1 MTHGGEGA
9 MSGEQPPVGRGGGP
23 GPFHGRGLLAGRYR
37 LGDHLGD
44 GALGTVWQASDE
56 LVGREVAVKQPRLPA
71 GLPAEQRARAY
82 ELLGRAAR
90 AAARIEDPS
99 VITVHDVLTI
109 EDRPWLVMELVRG
122 GSLAATLRG
131 ATLGV
136 RQAAHVGLAVAG
148 ALRAAHAAGIV
159 HGDVKPGN
167 ILFGRER
174 PAGTGAAPGAGDGAR
189 RIVLSDFGM
198 VHAVD
203 QQRRAALGDP
213 AGAAHPG
220 TPAPGA
226 SAAGPA
232 VAHGPAGVL
241 EFVAPERL
249 GPEPAALAPPA
260 DLWALG
266 VVLYAAV
273 EGVLPFR
280 RETPAETVAAMLGA
294 APHPPVRTGPLTELI
309 GRLLARDPA
318 ARPGAEQAEEALRAL
333 AAAPDPQRPRP
344 GNQPRKPSAMDTIQ
358 LRALRPGD
366 PAPDT
371 GADTGAGA
379 EPGPS
384 SPAPSQ
390 PQRAPRSDDTQQL
403 TALGNRSRPA
413 DPSHQP
419 ARPHQPHP
427 QDQHGQ
433 HGQHAPADQGA
444 ARPPAAGP
452 AVPPYGQAGTPL
464 PPHSA
469 AYGTSSGA
477 GQAAGAGRVG
487 GLPGALP
494 PAVPMTAQAAGA
506 TGGAEAGNT
515 AGKRGPWGGVRPR
528 VAVGALG
535 ALVLVVGAGVFLL
548 TGPLSDDE
556 AAPAPPTSAPP
567 STAASPTATLTPTA
581 TPTDAG
587 RPALPAGWRLHPHQ
601 PLTATVALPD
611 GYALRDTT
619 RTQADWI
626 GGDKRAF
633 TISLKRDASRGATA
647 TEASEKQIT
656 WYRTTKDSAM
666 EGVRTRR
673 HSIDWYGQRA
683 RWIEVDY
690 RARGKREQR
699 RRLELFVPG
708 AEQRV
713 YQLLID
719 TTATGPHRAEQD
731 GLFAIARDQL
741 RVDTAPDPSATPTT
755 DAKPDAKPD
764 ADADATPK
772 PDAEAKPDARPTD
785 RESPSGK
792 PTPKGD

>member
-1 MTHGGEGA
+1 M
-9 MSGEQPPVGRGGGP
+9 GRGGGP
-23 GPFHGRGLLAGRYR
+23 GPLRGRGLLAGRYR

-56 LVGREVAVKQPRLPA
+56 LVGREVAVKEPRLPA
-71 GLPAEQRARAY
+71 GLSPEQRARAY
-82 ELLGRAAR
+82 ALLGQAAR
-90 AAARIEDPS
+90 AAARIEHPS
-99 VITVHDVLTI
+99 VITVHDVLTV

-167 ILFGRER
+167 ILFGRQR
-174 PAGTGAAPGAGDGAR
+174 PAAPASAPGAAPGAGDGAR

-213 AGAAHPG
+213 AGAAVPG
-220 TPAPGA
+220 TG
-226 SAAGPA
+226 AAGPA
-232 VAHGPAGVL
+232 AHGPVSAL

-249 GPEPAALAPPA
+249 GAEPAALAAPA

-280 RETPAETVAAMLGA
+280 RETPARTVAAMLDS

-333 AAAPDPQRPRP
+333 AAAPEPQRSRP
-344 GNQPRKPSAMDTIQ
+344 GNRPHKPSAMDTIQ

-366 PAPDT
+366 PAPD
-371 GADTGAGA
+371 AAA
-379 EPGPS
+379 EPRPPS
-384 SPAPSQ
+384 PSPSQ
-390 PQRAPRSDDTQQL
+390 PQRPPRSDDTQQL
-403 TALGNRSRPA
+403 TALGNRPRPT
-413 DPSHQP
+413 DPAHQP
-419 ARPHQPHP
+419 ARPHQPNP

-433 HGQHAPADQGA
+433 HGQPSQQGPVDQGA
-444 ARPPAAGP
+444 ARHPAAGP
-452 AVPPYGQAGTPL
+452 AASPYDRAGAPL

-469 AYGTSSGA
+469 GYGTSSGA
-477 GQAAGAGRVG
+477 GEAAGAGRAG

-494 PAVPMTAQAAGA
+494 PAVPMTARGAGAAG
-506 TGGAEAGNT
+506 GASPDGA
-515 AGKRGPWGGVRPR
+515 AAAKRGPWGGVRPR

-556 AAPAPPTSAPP
+556 AAPAPPASAPP
-567 STAASPTATLTPTA
+567 STAASPTATPTPTA
-581 TPTDAG
+581 APIDAG

-611 GYALRDTT
+611 GYALREAS
-619 RTQADWI
+619 RTQADWV

-633 TISLKRDASRGATA
+633 TISLKRDTSRGATA
-647 TEASEKQIT
+647 TEASEQQIT

-690 RARGKREQR
+690 RAKGKREQR

-719 TTATGPHRAEQD
+719 TTATGPHRTEQD
-731 GLFAIARDQL
+731 ELFAIARDQL
-741 RVDTAPDPSATPTT
+741 RVDTPPNPSATPTT
-755 DAKPDAKPD
+755 DATPEAGTTPATDAKPDAEAEPDAKPD
-764 ADADATPK
+764 AQPGG
-772 PDAEAKPDARPTD
+772 D
-785 RESPSGK
+785 RESPSGR
-792 PTPKGD
+792 PAPKDD

>member
-56 LVGREVAVKQPRLPA
+56 LVGREVAVKEPRLPA

-82 ELLGRAAR
+82 ELIGRAAR
-90 AAARIEDPS
+90 AAARIEHPS

-136 RQAAHVGLAVAG
+136 RQAAHLGLAVAG

-174 PAGTGAAPGAGDGAR
+174 PTATGAAPGAGDGAR

-203 QQRRAALGDP
+203 QRRRAALGDP

-220 TPAPGA
+220 TPTPGT
-226 SAAGPA
+226 SAADPA
-232 VAHGPAGVL
+232 AAHGPAGAL

-249 GPEPAALAPPA
+249 GAEPAALAAPA

-333 AAAPDPQRPRP
+333 AAAPEPQRPRP
-344 GNQPRKPSAMDTIQ
+344 GDRPRKPSAMDTIQ

-366 PAPDT
+366 PAPE
-371 GADTGAGA
+371 ADADAT
-379 EPGPS
+379 PGP
-384 SPAPSQ
+384 PAPASSQ
-390 PQRAPRSDDTQQL
+390 PQRPPRSDDTQQL
-403 TALGNRSRPA
+403 TALGSRSRPA

-419 ARPHQPHP
+419 ARPHRPHP
-427 QDQHGQ
+427 QDQRGQ
-433 HGQHAPADQGA
+433 HSQHGPADQGA
-444 ARPPAAGP
+444 ARPPATGP
-452 AVPPYGQAGTPL
+452 AVSPYGHASAPL

-469 AYGTSSGA
+469 AYGTSSGT
-477 GQAAGAGRVG
+477 GGTGRAG

-494 PAVPMTAQAAGA
+494 PAVPMTARAAGTADGAATDGGA
-506 TGGAEAGNT
+506 TGDAGV
-515 AGKRGPWGGVRPR
+515 KRGPWGGVRPR

-556 AAPAPPTSAPP
+556 AAPAPPASAPP
-567 STAASPTATLTPTA
+567 GTAASPTPTPTPTA

-633 TISLKRDASRGATA
+633 TISLKRDTSRGATA

-690 RARGKREQR
+690 RPQGKREQR

-719 TTATGPHRAEQD
+719 TTATGPHRTEQD
-731 GLFAIARDQL
+731 ELFAVARDQL
-741 RVDTAPDPSATPTT
+741 RVDTAPAPSATPTT
-755 DAKPDAKPD
+755 DAKPDTD
-764 ADADATPK
+764 ADADATPE
-772 PDAEAKPDARPTD
+772 PDAEAKPDARPGD

-792 PTPKGD
+792 PTPKDA